1 MIGSDAQR
9 KTVLRS
15 DVAAPEVVLFDDPT
29 AWNRYVRE
37 HPQGTFYHRFEWLP
51 LIARVFRHRVLPY
64 AAVADAR
71 IVGVLP
77 LVYVRSKFFGRV
89 FVSMPYVN
97 YGGILADSVET
108 EQALWN
114 AAIRTAEECGAG
126 SVEARHLNPHPFIA
140 QAKQH
145 KVGMTLPLAASI
157 EAQWKGFNAKLRNQI
172 RKSELSGLSI
182 RVGGGTEVGAFYD
195 VFARNMR
202 DLGTPVYSRQ
212 LFESLLH
219 TFPEACRVFTVR
231 DDRHVVAG
239 AIAVAHRDTL
249 EVPWAASRRD
259 ALPRCPNHRL
269 YWELIQHAIK
279 AGFRQFDFGRSSP
292 GSGPFKFKAQWGAK
306 EVPQFW
312 EYWTATGELPNLS
325 PQNPRY
331 SMAVRAWKQLPL
343 SVANWIGPSI
353 VRNIP

>member
-1 MIGSDAQR
+1 
-9 KTVLRS
+9 
-15 DVAAPEVVLFDDPT
+15 
-29 AWNRYVRE
+29 
-37 HPQGTFYHRFEWLP
+37 
-51 LIARVFRHRVLPY
+51 
-64 AAVADAR
+64 
-71 IVGVLP
+71 
-77 LVYVRSKFFGRV
+77 
-89 FVSMPYVN
+89 
-97 YGGILADSVET
+97 
-108 EQALWN
+108 
-114 AAIRTAEECGAG
+114 
-126 SVEARHLNPHPFIA
+126 
-140 QAKQH
+140 
-145 KVGMTLPLAASI
+145 MTLPLAASI

-182 RVGGGTEVGAFYD
+182 RVGGGTEVGTFYD

-219 TFPEACRVFTVR
+219 TFPEACRVLTVR

-306 EVPQFW
+306 GSAAVLGVLDGDRRTSQLVAPKSTLQHGRSRLEAAAAQCGQLDTHLDRPQ
-312 EYWTATGELPNLS
+312 
-325 PQNPRY
+325 Y
-331 SMAVRAWKQLPL
+331 SLKVR
-343 SVANWIGPSI
+343 
-353 VRNIP
+353 R